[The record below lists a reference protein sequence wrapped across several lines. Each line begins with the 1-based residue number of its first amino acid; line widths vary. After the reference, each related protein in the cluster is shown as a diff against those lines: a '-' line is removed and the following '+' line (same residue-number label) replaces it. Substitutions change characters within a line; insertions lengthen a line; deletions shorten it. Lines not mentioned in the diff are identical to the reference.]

1 MTNYAN
7 DETLRAYLCEIGSRP
22 LLTHE
27 EELELGRIIATSAA
41 SFNAV
46 AHNLKMLTN
55 ELGRVVATVTGY
67 VWQKA
72 VNLFTAYNLRLVVS
86 IAKKYQNNNIPL
98 MDLIQDGSIGLRTAA
113 IKYDYKTGYKFSTY
127 AFWWIK
133 QAITRS
139 IDYCGRTIRY
149 PIHRLEKLRNI
160 KKETKKLTH
169 QLGRS
174 PSQIEIAAAVE
185 LTPDELEQRLYESQ
199 TCISYDIPIGSSGEA
214 TLQDVAIGVVSD
226 AEDIIY
232 LSQIKTAVGGILAK
246 LTEIERSV
254 LVLRNG
260 LDGGSPMIYKDIAK
274 ALDLSYEGVRKIG
287 ARAKRKT
294 ESSANKQIAA
304 RFYA

>member
-1 MTNYAN
+1 MTNYA
-7 DETLRAYLCEIGSRP
+7 DDDTLRAYLSEIGSRP
-22 LLTHE
+22 LLTHD
-27 EELELGRIIATSAA
+27 EELELGRIIAISAA
-41 SFNAV
+41 AFNAV
-46 AHNLKMLTN
+46 THNLKVSAT
-55 ELGRVVATVTGY
+55 ELGRLIATVTGY
-67 VWQKA
+67 VWQQA
-72 VNLFTAYNLRLVVS
+72 VNMFTVYNLRLVVS

-113 IKYDYKTGYKFSTY
+113 MRYDYTTGYKFSTY

-139 IDYCGRTIRY
+139 IDYYGRTIRY
-149 PIHRLEKLRNI
+149 PIHRLEKLRSI

-199 TCISYDIPIGSSGEA
+199 ACISYDIPVGSSGEV

-226 AEDIIY
+226 AEDIIS

-246 LTEIERSV
+246 LTEVERSV

-260 LDGGSPMIYKDIAK
+260 LDSGSPMIYKDVAK
-274 ALDLSYEGVRKIG
+274 ALDLSYEGVRKVG
-287 ARAKRKT
+287 ARAERKVR
-294 ESSANKQIAA
+294 SSANKQIAA